1 MEHVCSGV
9 LQRAASVPLSQ
20 EQRATIDQNRRRALQ
35 RRHSSEEAASRQDS
49 QAEPDFDSL
58 ESTDFDSLESTQIQR
73 RSQTSTSTPL
83 SQEQRATIDQNRRRA
98 LVRRHSSE
106 ADSDSQQQRTQTST
120 PLSQEQRANI
130 EQNRRRALERRQSL
144 EETPSRKRPP
154 SHQLCSQQAETPG
167 SAGRQLRQQ
176 TSIPLSQEQLATVE
190 QNRQRALERRSSS
203 KARSSLG
210 DSDVAAPC
218 PSGLRVSVLPTPPRS
233 SPAAATRTLTPEQRG
248 KIEQNRQAALERRRQ
263 RLLRPAASAPPAI
276 EIIDDA
282 GDVQR
287 SRTPPRRYRPL
298 TAELTAPPLPN
309 PIRSPVHLEPAAEP
323 VRGMQKTP
331 VVHAFDDSDDDFI
344 GPDPDEL
351 IVPDPDE
358 LMIDEGTIME
368 HSPEL
373 DWFDVQMLW

>member
-1 MEHVCSGV
+1 MEHVCPD

-49 QAEPDFDSL
+49 QADPDFDSL

-73 RSQTSTSTPL
+73 RSQTSTPL

-106 ADSDSQQQRTQTST
+106 ADSDSQQRRTQTST

-203 KARSSLG
+203 KASSLG

-263 RLLRPAASAPPAI
+263 RLLAI